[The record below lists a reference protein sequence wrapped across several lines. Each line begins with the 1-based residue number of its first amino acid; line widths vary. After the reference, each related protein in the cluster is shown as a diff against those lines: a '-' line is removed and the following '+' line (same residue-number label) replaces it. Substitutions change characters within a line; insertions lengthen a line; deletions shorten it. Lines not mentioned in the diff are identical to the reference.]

1 MSVCNLNYLFQPE
14 SVADHGASGRP
25 QSVVAT
31 VMRNLF
37 SGEREAL
44 AQFGG
49 SRAQDDLI
57 KQWANLPTYL
67 TALAQHR
74 GAMT

>member
-1 MSVCNLNYLFQPE
+1 MSVCNIDYLFQPE
-14 SVADHGASGRP
+14 SVADRGASDRP

-37 SGEREAL
+37 SGEREVL

-49 SRAQDDLI
+49 QRRG
-57 KQWANLPTYL
+57 LPVTC
-67 TALAQHR
+67 A
-74 GAMT
+74 